1 MDVLNWF
8 PVHGDQVKGVARGGI
23 PVSVTSYLRG
33 HLFTWLFQTCFFVPN
48 HIHCTTPR
56 IQQTCRRTYPTKGTP
71 SPIYPND
78 SRQSH
83 SGRRAP
89 PNQSEP
95 RREMGKVKQRWRLA
109 FQSTRRKPLRRYSDL
124 IILHAIHSQES
135 DIKNTWSPSRR
146 T

>member
-1 MDVLNWF
+1 MFTSRDVSLLKSLIPTPTGN
-8 PVHGDQVKGVARGGI
+8 PV
-23 PVSVTSYLRG
+23 P
-33 HLFTWLFQTCFFVPN
+33 TWVYATQTTYTAPHREYNRHADVP
-48 HIHCTTPR
+48 P
-56 IQQTCRRTYPTKGTP
+56 RTYPTKGTP

-135 DIKNTWSPSRR
+135 DIKNTWSPSRL